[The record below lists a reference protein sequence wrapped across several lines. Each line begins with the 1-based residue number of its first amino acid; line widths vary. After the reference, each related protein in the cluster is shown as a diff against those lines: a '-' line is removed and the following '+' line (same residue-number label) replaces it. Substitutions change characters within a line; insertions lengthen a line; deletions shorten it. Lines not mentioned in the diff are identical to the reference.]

1 MAWYSKYLSIYDK
14 DFSEVND
21 KTVDKIRRAVASKQC
36 DHPEVSVVVIAHN
49 EARRIAACLW
59 SLAEMEPGCDMEIM
73 VVDNSSD
80 DGTADVVRALGVTC
94 CHESR
99 KSPGYARQC
108 GIDHAHGRYHF
119 FIDAD
124 TFYPKHYVRLML
136 RRLKTDGVACVG
148 ALWSFYPDA
157 DHSQLSLWVY
167 EAVRDIFLFVQ
178 HFKRPELC
186 IRGMTFA
193 FDMEK
198 AAGLRVRTDIIRGED
213 GSFALELKSRGRIAF
228 LVDRRARPVTGHGTV
243 GGGSL
248 LSRLTRSAKVQLKG
262 IRRIFFKTDKYD
274 DNPDN
279 LINNRS

>member
-1 MAWYSKYLSIYDK
+1 MKWYSKYLSIYGV
-14 DFSEVND
+14 DFGQVKPEIV
-21 KTVDKIRRAVASKQC
+21 TEIRRAVDAKRCES
-36 DHPEVSVVVIAHN
+36 PEVSVVVIAHN

-59 SLAEMEPGCDMEIM
+59 SLADMHVDYAMEIM

-99 KSPGYARQC
+99 KSPGFARQC
-108 GIDHAHGRYHF
+108 GIDNARGRYHF

-124 TFYPKHYVRLML
+124 TFYPKYYVHLMMRKL
-136 RRLKTDGVACVG
+136 RQPGVSCVG

-157 DHSQLSLWVY
+157 EHSQWSLWVY
-167 EAVRDIFLFVQ
+167 EAVRDVFLFVQ

-193 FDMEK
+193 FDMNK
-198 AAGLRVRTDIIRGED
+198 ANGLKVRTDIIRGED
-213 GSFALELKSRGRIAF
+213 GSLALELKSRGRIVF
-228 LVDRRARPVTGHGTV
+228 LTDRRARPVTGHGTV

-248 LSRLTRSAKVQLKG
+248 FSRLLRSAKVQLKG
-262 IRRIFFKTDKYD
+262 ITRIFFKTDKYD

-279 LINNRS
+279 IIKKK